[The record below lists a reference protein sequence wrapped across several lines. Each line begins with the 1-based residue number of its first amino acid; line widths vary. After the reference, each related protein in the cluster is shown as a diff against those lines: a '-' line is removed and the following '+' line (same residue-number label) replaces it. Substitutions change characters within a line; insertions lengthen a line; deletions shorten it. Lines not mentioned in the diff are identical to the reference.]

1 MLFRSNDISTK
12 YKMPTEVQNILKTSC
27 YDCHS
32 NNTNYPLYSYVQP
45 VAWYLSDRVKD
56 GKKHLDFSQFA
67 AYKIGRQYRKLQEI
81 SHELEDDEMP
91 MSSYTLMHGK
101 AKLSLEQ
108 KKIIFSWVN
117 DLRDSIKA
125 NYPEDSLLQK
135 K

>member
-1 MLFRSNDISTK
+1 M
-12 YKMPTEVQNILKTSC
+12 V
-27 YDCHS
+27 
-32 NNTNYPLYSYVQP
+32 
-45 VAWYLSDRVKD
+45 LSDHVKD